1 MIFLCLCSTNV
12 CNSFSSPG
20 FVKILF
26 VIFKKAD
33 DNVELYLTLIFC
45 QVDFDIS
52 QIHYVACFFCKNLLL
67 LYILDFVFFNGKFH
81 GVIQDFCRFYFLVF
95 LLRGACLSSI
105 LLKAV
110 KNMLKD
116 LGLILRFGFSK

>member
-12 CNSFSSPG
+12 CNSFSSLG

-67 LYILDFVFFNGKFH
+67 LYILDLFFLMVNSM
-81 GVIQDFCRFYFLVF
+81 V
-95 LLRGACLSSI
+95 
-105 LLKAV
+105 
-110 KNMLKD
+110 
-116 LGLILRFGFSK
+116 